1 MENIQA
7 EEIIE
12 VGKANRVALLMF
24 IPIAICGIVPFGLIH
39 GFEAL
44 VQGFNTLKHN
54 QLYLLIGF
62 LATVIIHEGIHGI
75 TWALFA
81 KKGLKSISF
90 GIKWSHL
97 TPYCHCS
104 ETLNRNHYILG
115 GIMPGVVTGLAPLL
129 ISYATANGWLLLISV
144 FLIATAV
151 GDFMVIK
158 RVLKYSPAYRFL
170 DHPTEI
176 GFIVKSPTY
185 AEGFQQ

>member
-1 MENIQA
+1 MENLQA

-24 IPIAICGIVPFGLIH
+24 FPIATGGIIPFVLIY
-39 GFEAL
+39 GFEPIAN
-44 VQGFNTLKHN
+44 GFFILKHN
-54 QLYLLIGF
+54 QLLLLIGF

-75 TWALFA
+75 TWAIFA
-81 KKGLKSISF
+81 KHGLKSISF

-104 ETLNRNHYILG
+104 ETLNRTHYILG
-115 GIMPGVVTGLAPLL
+115 GIMPGIVTGIVPLL

-144 FLIATAV
+144 LLIATAV

-158 RVLKYSPAYRFL
+158 RVLRYSHNYRFL

-176 GFIVKSPTY
+176 GFIVKAPNENESS
-185 AEGFQQ
+185 QQ